1 MSVHMKK
8 PLIRIIIG
16 EEIFDIPSKDAKAVH
31 SVVKIAERAH
41 KREYVQSE
49 NVFRDIFDNLPRGAI
64 NLKASRVKENMSQK
78 ELSEKSGIPLT
89 LISKYE
95 NGHRIISEDL
105 AKKLAKIFK
114 TNHKIY
120 LEKKVSKLSINL
132 KSL

>member
-49 NVFRDIFDNLPRGAI
+49 NVFRDIFNNLPRGAI
-64 NLKASRVKENMSQK
+64 NLKASRVKEK
-78 ELSEKSGIPLT
+78 HVTKRTI
-89 LISKYE
+89 
-95 NGHRIISEDL
+95 R
-105 AKKLAKIFK
+105 KIRDSP
-114 TNHKIY
+114 NSHIKI
-120 LEKKVSKLSINL
+120 
-132 KSL
+132 